1 MVSARIS
8 DSRYSKGYRATIYQT
23 AQECHAYYCQEGKDK
38 SIFYEEGSNDLTIRL
53 LFASTENG
61 EDFQNELSNF
71 GFKFPAFAEKI
82 FFDRKLQTITL
93 EELPDRILFRDYNAD
108 YNTDSPPFLSLND
121 LLSSHSESVLSNNGD
136 PERALQSLEDL
147 TKFPNL
153 KCYKCHIISRK
164 VEEYKDNP
172 DNRIYSSWIFHQY
185 FDGLDT
191 ESNYPELAVKFESV
205 SGQEDVPIGNDFARR
220 WKINVIVVFRDEEL
234 AKFMSSLF
242 KVGTQQIQ
250 DNPLRYQSFLYARNA
265 NDMQYFLEHKYN
277 ETTKLWENWAESMD

>member
-1 MVSARIS
+1 M
-8 DSRYSKGYRATIYQT
+8 
-23 AQECHAYYCQEGKDK
+23 
-38 SIFYEEGSNDLTIRL
+38 
-53 LFASTENG
+53 
-61 EDFQNELSNF
+61 
-71 GFKFPAFAEKI
+71 
-82 FFDRKLQTITL
+82 FDRKLQTITL
-93 EELPDRILFRDYNAD
+93 EELPDRIFFTDYNAD
-108 YNTDSPPFLSLND
+108 YNTDSPPFLTLND